1 MKKFDTSKD
10 YECKLRIYNSNI
22 LERLNKYI
30 DNSTTKHKS
39 QNDLFLSLILDG
51 LELEEV
57 LQEDYQTY
65 ANKLTSIS
73 EKLSNLQR
81 VNITS
86 NESLNRTLK
95 SIFISLIINERL
107 LSRLYNMLLNHI
119 ENTELRKE
127 YIEAQMY
134 DDLPQELYDFKKDL
148 EKVYDKQT
156 W

>member
-1 MKKFDTSKD
+1 MKKFDTNKV
-10 YECKLRIYNSNI
+10 YECKIRIYNPYI

-57 LQEDYQTY
+57 LQEDYLTY
-65 ANKLTSIS
+65 ANKLTSLS
-73 EKLSNLQR
+73 EKLSHMQEVDMKN
-81 VNITS
+81 NK
-86 NESLNRTLK
+86 SLNHTLRN
-95 SIFISLIINERL
+95 IFTALSINERL
-107 LSRLYNMLLNHI
+107 LSRIYNMLLGHI

-134 DDLPQELYDFKKDL
+134 DDLPQELYELKAEI
-148 EKVYDKQT
+148 EKVYDKQS
-156 W
+156 

>member
-1 MKKFDTSKD
+1 MKKFDTDKVYESKI
-10 YECKLRIYNSNI
+10 RIYQPYI
-22 LERLNKYI
+22 LERLNKYV
-30 DNSTTKHKS
+30 DNSKTKHKS

-57 LQEDYQTY
+57 LQEDYLTY

-73 EKLSNLQR
+73 EKLSNLHHAI
-81 VNITS
+81 ITS

-95 SIFISLIINERL
+95 NIFTSLIINERL
-107 LSRLYNMLLNHI
+107 LSRLYNMLLGHI

-134 DDLPQELYDFKKDL
+134 DDLPKELYELKKDI
-148 EKVYDKQT
+148 EEVYNKQA
-156 W
+156 